1 MRRVLITDLISLIE
15 KELQRCSVSSCVYF
29 IFFLGIYP
37 FHLHFQKYWDNVF
50 LNIFIIIIFR
60 IKLIIFLTLSMI
72 ISAFSLLF
80 LIKELTLGFLDFL

>member
-50 LNIFIIIIFR
+50 
-60 IKLIIFLTLSMI
+60 
-72 ISAFSLLF
+72 
-80 LIKELTLGFLDFL
+80 